1 MAEDIQVTEETI
13 EEEGPNPMLD
23 MARKVVLAT
32 IGAVALTQEELEKF
46 VNKLIERGE
55 IAEQDGRKL
64 INDARE
70 KRRKKTD
77 EVRSGTE
84 GQLESRMEDLLG
96 RMNISSKSDIDA
108 LNEKISA
115 LSEKIDNL
123 NKEEN

>member
-1 MAEDIQVTEETI
+1 
-13 EEEGPNPMLD
+13 
-23 MARKVVLAT
+23 LAT

-96 RMNISSKSDIDA
+96 RMNISSKSDINA
-108 LNEKISA
+108 LNERISA